1 MTKNPRPED
10 QDSVVLIG
18 DGEPRN
24 AADQL
29 RRLNEIAVTTGFED
43 DDFSLGGSVGRLERA
58 MAEQLGKE
66 RAIFM
71 PTGTLANH
79 LAIRTH
85 CATGGAAGGGT
96 GGRAAVQEQS
106 HMFNDT
112 GDSLQRLSGI
122 NLVPLATDRVHF
134 TAAELK
140 EAFEN
145 SVTGRVMNPIS
156 AVMVETPVR
165 RRSGQV
171 VPWNELVAISETAQ
185 KLGIP
190 SHLDG
195 ARLFMAAAAT
205 GHDVRAY
212 AGLFDSVYVSLYKF
226 LGAPFG
232 GVLAG
237 DSEFIEGMYHDRRMF
252 GGGLAQSALVAALA
266 LHGLPGFE
274 EKFAAALGKSARLF
288 SDINR
293 IPDLSITPFEHG
305 SNIFQLDLGK
315 SIDLVHFTGALADR
329 GVFIYP
335 QDGVRPVDLHVN
347 ATMLRRPNDELA
359 ETFAKA
365 AAQATA

>member
-1 MTKNPRPED
+1 MTDRPRPED
-10 QDSVVLIG
+10 IDSVVLIG

-29 RRLNEIAVTTGFED
+29 RRLNEISDSSGFED
-43 DDFSLGGSVGRLERA
+43 DDFSLGGTVGQLERA

-79 LAIRTH
+79 LAIRAH
-85 CATGGAAGGGT
+85 CNAAGNR

-106 HMFNDT
+106 HLFNDT

-122 NLVPLATDRVHF
+122 NLVPLAAGRVYF
-134 TAAELK
+134 TAGELK
-140 EAFEN
+140 EAFET

-156 AVMVETPVR
+156 VVMVETPVR

-171 VPWNELVAISETAQ
+171 VPWDEVVAISEVSRE
-185 KLGIP
+185 LGIP

-195 ARLFMAAAAT
+195 ARLFMVAAAT
-205 GHDVRAY
+205 GHDVREY

-237 DSEFIEGMYHDRRMF
+237 DDAFIEGMYHDRRMF

-266 LHGLPGFE
+266 LHGLGGFE
-274 EKFAAALGKSARLF
+274 ERFAAALEKGTRLF
-288 SDINR
+288 REIDR
-293 IPDLSITPFEHG
+293 IAGLSITPFEHG
-305 SNIFQLDLGK
+305 SNIFPLELGEAV
-315 SIDLVHFTGALADR
+315 DPGRFTGALADR

-335 QDGVRPVDLHVN
+335 QDGVLPVDLHVN
-347 ATMLRRPNDELA
+347 ATMLRRPNDALA
-359 ETFAKA
+359 TAFAEA
-365 AAQATA
+365 AAQATE